1 MFSSGACGAQPCRYD
16 AKERTWSL
24 HVDDHDAF
32 MRSVEALKPDVAIER
47 LPAFVV
53 RTFSSSSSSA
63 SKSSKAEDSSL
74 DAAEAVGPALWES
87 LMPFQQTGVSFAL
100 VSFVGEYSFLSH

>member
-1 MFSSGACGAQPCRYD
+1 MYVRRYD

-32 MRSVEALKPDVAIER
+32 MRSVEALKPDVAIDR

-53 RTFSSSSSSA
+53 RTFSTS
-63 SKSSKAEDSSL
+63 SKSSKSDRADDGSSL
-74 DAAEAVGPALWES
+74 AAAEAVGSALWES
-87 LMPFQQTGVSFAL
+87 LMPFQKTGVSFAL
-100 VSFVGEYSFLSH
+100 VSWGVPNGALVAVFRIVH